1 METFIAVLS
10 EQLRDVYLRFA
21 RFGPNVLVMLIII
34 LVGITAVRIVRF
46 GLLKLLQAVK
56 FDSWSDRMGLT
67 SVMRKGDHWDRPSL
81 AVASFVFWF
90 LIIGVLMAGISAL
103 NIQAM
108 DNLITRFIM
117 YTPRLLSAV
126 LILVV
131 GYIVTGF
138 ISRTVLISAVNRG
151 YLFARLLAEAVR
163 VLLIILSVAMAL
175 EQLQVAPAIVVTAFS
190 IIFGGIVLALSISF
204 GVGGIDAARKIIENE
219 TEKKDEEEGSISHI

>member
-1 METFIAVLS
+1 MDTFGAILM

-21 RFGPNVLVMLIII
+21 RFGPNILVMLIII
-34 LVGITAVRIVRF
+34 LAGFIAVRIVRF
-46 GLLKLLQAVK
+46 VLLKLLQAIK

-67 SVMRKGDHWDRPSL
+67 SFMRKGDLWDRPSL

-108 DNLITRFIM
+108 DNLITHLIL
-117 YTPRLLSAV
+117 YVPRLLSAV

-131 GYIVTGF
+131 GYIITGF
-138 ISRTVLISAVNRG
+138 ISRAVLISAVNRG
-151 YLFARLLAEAVR
+151 YLFAKLVAEAVR
-163 VLLIILSVAMAL
+163 VLLTLLFVAMAL
-175 EQLQVAPAIVVTAFS
+175 EQLQVAPIIVVTAFA

-204 GVGGIDAARKIIENE
+204 GVGGIDTARKIIEKE
-219 TEKKDEEEGSISHI
+219 TEKKDEGKEEIEHI